1 MNITLIPHRKL
12 MAYLLISLPFLLI
25 TGPFLSDLAVVL
37 ICILY
42 LFNNFLKEIKSYLKN
57 YFVIIFLFF
66 YTLCILSSLL
76 SDYPLISTVKSIFYI
91 RFLFFALATVYII
104 NAQPDTLDKL
114 FISVLICFTI
124 LIFDGFY
131 QFIFKKNIFGFEM
144 YEDRLSSFFK
154 DELIYGSYLSKFF
167 PILLSLFFVYKKKT
181 IYLNIVF
188 STILILSIF
197 AITLSGERAALFL
210 ILLISIYLLIMLKLK
225 IKILSTFLIIV
236 LLGVSSILSFNESVK
251 NRVINFTKNQIISDD
266 KIYFFSEDHTGHY
279 LAALNIYN
287 ENNKII
293 GIGPKN
299 FRNYCYNNIKYKNKP
314 FICSSHP
321 HNTYLQILLET
332 GIIGFLILI
341 FIFILLVYVSSKYL
355 YLKIFKKK
363 FILNNFQICLFAF
376 YTMVLWP
383 IVPSGSFFNNY
394 LSIIYYLPLGLL
406 IWSSNY
412 FKTINLDKN
421 IKDNHIK

>member
-1 MNITLIPHRKL
+1 MNIALIPHRKL

-57 YFVIIFLFF
+57 YFIIIFLFF
-66 YTLCILSSLL
+66 YTSCILSSLL

-104 NAQPDTLDKL
+104 KAQPDTLDKL

-124 LIFDGFY
+124 LILDGFY
-131 QFIFKKNIFGFEM
+131 QFIFKKNIFGFEV
-144 YEDRLSSFFK
+144 YGNRLSSFFK

-167 PILLSLFFVYKKKT
+167 PILLSLFFIYKKKT

-225 IKILSTFLIIV
+225 IKILLTFLIIV
-236 LLGVSSILSFNESVK
+236 LLGVSSILSFNENIK
-251 NRVINFTKNQIISDD
+251 NRVINFTKNQIISGD

-279 LAALNIYN
+279 LAALDIFN

-321 HNTYLQILLET
+321 HNTYIQILLET
-332 GIIGFLILI
+332 GLLGFS
-341 FIFILLVYVSSKYL
+341 ILLIIFSYLIYLSFKHL
-355 YLKIFKKK
+355 YLKLFKRK
-363 FILNNFQICLFAF
+363 ILFDNTEICLLAF
-376 YTMVLWP
+376 YVMIFWP
-383 IVPSGSFFNNY
+383 IVPTGSFFNNY
-394 LSIIYYLPLGLL
+394 LSIIYYIPIGFLL
-406 IWSSNY
+406 YSTK
-412 FKTINLDKN
+412 FKKLS
-421 IKDNHIK
+421 